1 MLTENDGKVMVEA
14 RTRILVLLIA
24 YFLVRVP
31 WLFLVPINQAPDEDA
46 HLWMIRFLAEHLR
59 LPEAAEVSAGGA
71 VAVYGSYPP
80 FGYLFHVLTALLAKF
95 AGVGNDLIFIRC
107 GSVLAGSLMIPCADY
122 IGRTLFKSSRLFA
135 MALPLLLI
143 FHPQLIFVHSYA
155 NCDSTTAAIA
165 SIILILLV
173 KMLRQGLSR
182 TLSLLTG
189 ISLAWLALSK
199 YSGYSM
205 FPTTALTMILASWL
219 HSTRMLSLVVNGLIV
234 TATVGGLS
242 AWWFLRNA
250 AIFDGDY
257 LGTKTMYRTWALTY
271 KRELNFHQSAWSFLE
286 NHRWWRTIIYSYWG
300 YFGYLTVEMAR
311 PIYLAYQA
319 IMSISILSALFKCAQ
334 TLQSGKFAQ
343 CIASAKDT
351 EQRAKLIIPAVWTML
366 AVSFLINLG
375 AMVYAS
381 MANYG
386 LAQGRYLFPN
396 EIAIMALLLG
406 GLWLLPDNLNRKAA
420 LAVIVFTASTSLYAY
435 FQLRAIPGY
444 GIQ

>member
-24 YFLVRVP
+24 YFLVRIP
-31 WLFLVPINQAPDEDA
+31 WLFLVPVNQAPDEDA
-46 HLWMIRFLAEHLR
+46 HLWMIHFLAEHLR

-80 FGYLFHVLTALLAKF
+80 LGYLFHVLSAWLAKF

-107 GSVLAGSLMIPCADY
+107 GSLLTGSLMIPCADY
-122 IGRTLFKSSRLFA
+122 IGRILFKSSRLFA
-135 MALPLLLI
+135 IALPLLLI
-143 FHPQLIFVHSYA
+143 FHPQLIFVNSYA

-165 SIILILLV
+165 SIILVLLV
-173 KMLRQGLSR
+173 KMLSHGLSR
-182 TLSLLTG
+182 TISLLTG
-189 ISLAWLALSK
+189 MALAWLALSK

-219 HSTRMLSLVVNGLIV
+219 HSTRMLTLMLNGLIV
-234 TATVGGLS
+234 TATVSSLS

-257 LGTKTMYRTWALTY
+257 LGTKTMYRTWASTY
-271 KRELNFHQSAWSFLE
+271 KRELNFHQSALSFLE

-300 YFGYLTVEMAR
+300 YFGYLTVEMSR

-319 IMSISILSALFKCAQ
+319 IMSVSIFSALFKCVQAMQ
-334 TLQSGKFAQ
+334 TGKFAAF
-343 CIASAKDT
+343 ITSSKDT
-351 EQRAKLIIPAVWTML
+351 DQRTRLIIPAIWTML
-366 AVSFLINLG
+366 AVSFLINLS

-406 GLWLLPDNLNRKAA
+406 GLWLLPDNLNKKAA
-420 LAVIVFTASTSLYAY
+420 LTMIVFCASISLYAY

-444 GIQ
+444 GTQ